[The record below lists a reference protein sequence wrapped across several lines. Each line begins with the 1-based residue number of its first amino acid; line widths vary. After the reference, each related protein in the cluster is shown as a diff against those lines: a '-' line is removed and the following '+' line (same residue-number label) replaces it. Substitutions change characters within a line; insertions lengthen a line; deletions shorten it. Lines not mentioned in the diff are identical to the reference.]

1 MKKEKIEELRMK
13 IATLQVDIDKNEKSQ
28 QYNDSLEQELLQELN
43 ETRDFTSRQ
52 EITDKIATLRAMR
65 KELENKD
72 LIEQL
77 QDIKAQIQAEMNQCQ
92 QKIEAK
98 KQKIGEIEQ
107 KNAKL
112 QEDEKRYIAEIQEN
126 ENIMELK
133 KSKPSSKI
141 YQSASEENK
150 SLLQA
155 KRGKI
160 SAMKRNDKKIKEL
173 ANEISDL
180 ENTYAEFDKVLS
192 EIEGR
197 KQEKTEQPKKD
208 ETLDKPTDSAA
219 TSEQKVEGTIENPG
233 IPKTV
238 NENLGYDLKEDS
250 EIISTSVLPS
260 NRIKEAGFY
269 IDDNGTPIYYV
280 LIAKADGTKETYQNE
295 GFEQI
300 IPVDSEME
308 KNLKDK
314 GIENASKYY
323 DLGLATILQEVDK
336 KYHLSGQQSGLTRY
350 NDTMKNKA
358 LKDITKRAKIEIDY
372 DFFNLYQ
379 MPTGQAEIDKIK
391 YLKKLANRNY
401 RENLASYEK
410 APNLLQRIWRKLT
423 TKKLPVLSQE
433 RKVENADSAQE
444 EMKELTGTER
454 HNYIVNTFDQ
464 LYDEP
469 GFEMVTFATHYKL
482 TKEEEQE
489 LTERAHAKKLEQR
502 REKLGVKLPDTIQ
515 EKVAR
520 NTQQIMKEQGQKEEK
535 KDATIVIDK

>member
-65 KELENKD
+65 KKLENKD

-133 KSKPSSKI
+133 RGKPSSKI

-160 SAMKRNDKKIKEL
+160 LAMKRNDKKIKEL

-219 TSEQKVEGTIENPG
+219 ISEQKVEGTIENPG
-233 IPKTV
+233 IPQTV

-454 HNYIVNTFDQ
+454 HDYIVNTFDQ

>member
-65 KELENKD
+65 KKLENKD

-133 KSKPSSKI
+133 RGKPSSKI

-160 SAMKRNDKKIKEL
+160 LAMKRNDKKIKEL

-233 IPKTV
+233 IPQTV

-314 GIENASKYY
+314 GIENSKKYY
-323 DLGLATILQEVDK
+323 DFALASILKEVDEKYHISVQNSGLA
-336 KYHLSGQQSGLTRY
+336 KYKE
-350 NDTMKNKA
+350 TMKNKA
-358 LKDITKRAKIEIDY
+358 LKDITKRATINIDY
-372 DFFNLYQ
+372 DFSNLYQ
-379 MPTGQAEIDKIK
+379 MPTEQAEINKIK

-454 HNYIVNTFDQ
+454 HDYIVNTFDQ

>member
-133 KSKPSSKI
+133 RGKPSSKI

-160 SAMKRNDKKIKEL
+160 LAMKRNDKKIKEL

-233 IPKTV
+233 IPQTV

-454 HNYIVNTFDQ
+454 HDYIVNTFDQ

>member
-133 KSKPSSKI
+133 RGKPSSKI

-160 SAMKRNDKKIKEL
+160 LAMKRNDKKIKEL

-233 IPKTV
+233 IPQTV

-314 GIENASKYY
+314 GIENSKKYY
-323 DLGLATILQEVDK
+323 DFALASILKEVDEKYHISVQNSGLA
-336 KYHLSGQQSGLTRY
+336 KYKE
-350 NDTMKNKA
+350 TMKNKA
-358 LKDITKRAKIEIDY
+358 LKDITKRATINIDY
-372 DFFNLYQ
+372 DFSNLYQ
-379 MPTGQAEIDKIK
+379 MPTEQAEINKIK

-401 RENLASYEK
+401 QSNLASYEK
-410 APNLLQRIWRKLT
+410 APNFLQRLWRKLT
-423 TKKLPVLSQE
+423 TKELPESSQE
-433 RKVENADSAQE
+433 IKVENTNPAQE

-454 HNYIVNTFDQ
+454 HDYIVNTFDQ

>member
-43 ETRDFTSRQ
+43 ETRDFTRRQ

-65 KELENKD
+65 KKLENKD

-112 QEDEKRYIAEIQEN
+112 HEDEKRYIAEIQEN

-133 KSKPSSKI
+133 RGKQSSKI

-160 SAMKRNDKKIKEL
+160 LAMKRNDKKIKEL

-233 IPKTV
+233 IPQTV
-238 NENLGYDLKEDS
+238 HENLGYDLKEDS

-454 HNYIVNTFDQ
+454 HDYIVNTFDQ

>member
-133 KSKPSSKI
+133 RGKPSSKI

-160 SAMKRNDKKIKEL
+160 LAMKRNDKKIKEL

-233 IPKTV
+233 IPQTV

-372 DFFNLYQ
+372 DFLNLYQ

-454 HNYIVNTFDQ
+454 HDYIVNTFDQ